1 MDNRTVDLD
10 GLPEPIAR
18 GLEVVA
24 QMARNMTGRPEP
36 TAGLAPEFPVW
47 SLGVIGDL
55 SREAIY
61 DDGRCR
67 C

>member
-1 MDNRTVDLD
+1 MDTRPVDLG

-24 QMARNMTGRPEP
+24 QMARNMARRPEP
-36 TAGLAPEFPVW
+36 TAGTAPEFPVW

-55 SREAIY
+55 SREEIY
-61 DDGRCR
+61 EDYHRRC
-67 C
+67 